1 MGNGINYSILLIAIM
16 MIILSILSIQYFSL
30 DKNNT
35 NKLVNSEETENVI
48 RTLMPIISIFGFFI
62 GCYFVSL
69 IVENPN
75 STLDTYSGIIYLLL
89 IAVILLYMNATS
101 LNSDLIRE
109 YIKGKK
115 FSSLGVLIVIGI
127 GSILFGF
134 IDNFGMKLGTEAL
147 DDIFLQGFLSPFSR
161 DTRFMEHKDNIAKNL
176 KIMNKWAS
184 NDWAKVINHTLR
196 FRDEISKNKK
206 MKDLMNAINSFD
218 CTKLDIP
225 KDILKSASLTNDY
238 VDNIRS
244 QYVVIDGSKSM
255 MGNTFSNLCAALLA
269 AGILNL
275 FIYLTAFDE
284 GFTGD
289 ESIDDNFFV
298 KNRNVIAPVIEA
310 IGIVIGCLIP
320 IFLNIAMKR
329 NNFNNNTRYAWVII
343 LMVAIFM
350 GIMMYLGSNTI
361 QVMTNDDKRNGLKKT
376 LNELRERYD
385 INSRNKTD
393 AELDEKV
400 KQFISKL

>member
-1 MGNGINYSILLIAIM
+1 
-16 MIILSILSIQYFSL
+16 
-30 DKNNT
+30 
-35 NKLVNSEETENVI
+35 
-48 RTLMPIISIFGFFI
+48 
-62 GCYFVSL
+62 
-69 IVENPN
+69 
-75 STLDTYSGIIYLLL
+75 
-89 IAVILLYMNATS
+89 
-101 LNSDLIRE
+101 
-109 YIKGKK
+109 
-115 FSSLGVLIVIGI
+115 
-127 GSILFGF
+127 
-134 IDNFGMKLGTEAL
+134 
-147 DDIFLQGFLSPFSR
+147 
-161 DTRFMEHKDNIAKNL
+161 
-176 KIMNKWAS
+176 MNKWAS

-196 FRDEISKNKK
+196 FKDEISKNKK

-225 KDILKSASLTNDY
+225 NDILKSASLTNDY

-255 MGNTFSNLCAALLA
+255 MGNTFSNFCAALLA

-275 FIYLTAFDE
+275 FMYLTAFDE

-310 IGIVIGCLIP
+310 IGIVIGCLVP

-393 AELDEKV
+393 ADLDEKV
-400 KQFISKL
+400 KQFISNL